1 MHGSLDFCHLKVVH
15 IHFSRSTCMATRT
28 VQYGHSTSVKDG
40 HRHSQT
46 VHYYFLWSVFAFPG
60 HQNLDMLSVSPDEH

>member
-15 IHFSRSTCMATRT
+15 IHFSRSTCTATCT

-46 VHYYFLWSVFAFPG
+46 VHYYFFRSVVAFPG
-60 HQNLDMLSVSPDEH
+60 RQNLDMLCVSPDEQ